1 MDDLVVSL
9 LISIFAAILIYLT
22 YLNELLHIH
31 LQHSLIAGI
40 SFTYFFIVMLPA
52 TSNRLPGLYLLSFEF
67 IFVVFG
73 FTFALVS
80 EKMILQHVEK
90 NSIQK
95 VEELSSM
102 KHNLEKVNQKL
113 TNLIS
118 IELQQE
124 TLDSEAIKEIANVIK
139 GLNSQ
144 EVDIK
149 IQISSNKLKI
159 HKHINH
165 DLRQLRY
172 IIQFFYNFFIGIIMF
187 NVLLIDLSSGILFC
201 FFITFMSLIKHR
213 SQTYYMFL
221 EIETETLNIEYET
234 QSKKMVSAILLL
246 FGTLLG
252 IILSIILTIPLN
264 IIYILFSFI
273 SGVILLTIIRKV
285 ISESEKGKP
294 ILFLIGIFSFSLF
307 MLILRLL
314 QNYIQ

>member
-22 YLNELLHIH
+22 YLDELLHIH
-31 LQHSLIAGI
+31 LQPSLIAGI

-52 TSNRLPGLYLLSFEF
+52 TSNRLPGLHLLSFEF

-80 EKMILQHVEK
+80 EKMILLHVEK
-90 NSIQK
+90 NSVQK
-95 VEELSSM
+95 VEELSLM
-102 KHNLEKVNQKL
+102 EHNLEKVNQKL

-124 TLDSEAIKEIANVIK
+124 TLDSEALKEIANVIRS
-139 GLNSQ
+139 LNSK

-159 HKHINH
+159 HKHVNH

-172 IIQFFYNFFIGIIMF
+172 FIQIFYNFFIGIIMF
-187 NVLLIDLSSGILFC
+187 NVLLIDLTSGILFC

-213 SQTYYMFL
+213 SQKFYMFP
-221 EIETETLNIEYET
+221 EIENETLNIEYET
-234 QSKKMVSAILLL
+234 QTKKMVSALLL
-246 FGTLLG
+246 FCGNLLG
-252 IILSIILTIPLN
+252 IILSVFLTIPLN

-285 ISESEKGKP
+285 ISEREKGKP

-307 MLILRLL
+307 MLILRLIKNFN
-314 QNYIQ
+314 Q

>member
-22 YLNELLHIH
+22 YLDEFLHIH
-31 LQHSLIAGI
+31 LQPSLIAGI

-52 TSNRLPGLYLLSFEF
+52 TSNRLSGLHLLSFEY

-90 NSIQK
+90 NFFQK
-95 VEELSSM
+95 LEELSLM
-102 KHNLEKVNQKL
+102 EHNLEKVNQKL

-118 IELQQE
+118 NEIQQE
-124 TLDSEAIKEIANVIK
+124 TLDSEALKEIAYVIK
-139 GLNSQ
+139 SLNSQ
-144 EVDIK
+144 EIEIK

-159 HKHINH
+159 HKHVNH

-172 IIQFFYNFFIGIIMF
+172 IIQIFYNFFIGVIMF
-187 NVLLIDLSSGILFC
+187 NVLLIDLSSGVLFC

-213 SQTYYMFL
+213 SQIFYMFP
-221 EIETETLNIEYET
+221 EIENETLNIEYET
-234 QSKKMVSAILLL
+234 HVKKMVRATLL
-246 FGTLLG
+246 FIWTLLG
-252 IILSIILTIPLN
+252 IILSIFLEIPLN

-273 SGVILLTIIRKV
+273 SGVIFLTIIKKV
-285 ISESEKGKP
+285 ISEREKGKL
-294 ILFLIGIFSFSLF
+294 ILFLIGIFSFALF

-314 QNYIQ
+314 QNF